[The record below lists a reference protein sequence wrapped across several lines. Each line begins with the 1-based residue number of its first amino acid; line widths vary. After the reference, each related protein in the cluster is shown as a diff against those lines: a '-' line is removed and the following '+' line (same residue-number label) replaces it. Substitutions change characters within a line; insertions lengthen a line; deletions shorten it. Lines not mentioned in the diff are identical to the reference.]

1 MGLVIYDTM
10 QRKKVPFHPATP
22 GHVGIYVCGPT
33 VYADPHLGHARG
45 PIVYDVLR
53 RYFLHKGYKVR
64 FVSNITDVGHLT
76 DDADQGEDKVAK
88 RAKLEQLEPM
98 EVAEKYTWSYFD
110 AMAALNVLRPSIAP
124 RASGHIPEM
133 WELTERLLERG
144 VAYVREGSVYFRVR
158 AFPQYGKLSG
168 KKLEELR
175 AGARV
180 EVREEKEDPLDF
192 ALWKRAEPGHLMRW
206 KSPWGE
212 GYPGWHIE
220 CTAMSLKYL
229 GEGFDLHA
237 GGIDLQFPH
246 HECEI
251 AQAEAAGY
259 RFARYWMHHNHILL
273 QGEKM
278 AKSTGNLVLLH
289 DLLRAHEPMAVRFY
303 LLQTHYRSP
312 MDFTFEGLE
321 AAKKG
326 YLRLLNAYRE
336 VRSRQKTAP
345 PGATPEL
352 ERALDALEKGF
363 MEALEDDLATP
374 EALAQFFTFLPE
386 LHRLLPEAR
395 RESLKRAEEAFRT
408 LGEGILGL
416 FPERVLEERLS
427 GPLLEGLIGLL
438 LELREEARRAK
449 DYARSDLIRDRLRAL
464 GVIVE
469 DTKEGPR
476 WRIEAL

>member
-469 DTKEGPR
+469 DTKEGPK
-476 WRIEAL
+476 WRLEAL

>member
-416 FPERVLEERLS
+416 FPERVLEEKLS